1 MYVYVTGTGSGTGS
15 GIPVPVV
22 FFDRNRT
29 SPTFFYEKKKGV
41 EQEFLWK
48 SCSLR
53 GHQMHMSS
61 HIKTTGASLALLG
74 AYLKISA

>member
-29 SPTFFYEKKKGV
+29 SPTFFYEKKKRV

-48 SCSLR
+48 SCSL
-53 GHQMHMSS
+53 
-61 HIKTTGASLALLG
+61 
-74 AYLKISA
+74 